1 MMIHPEQYQKDAVD
15 NVLGIFR
22 YAEGQIAEAMDDESR
37 RNAVAHNGSVL
48 IQAPTGAGKTLMAG
62 MVAERFSKDTKVVW
76 FWFTPFSGLVEQAR
90 AAMRGQ
96 FQGLR
101 IRDIQADRLAMG
113 TRSGDV
119 FVSTWASVAA
129 SNKESR
135 RLRTDGDLSLAL
147 DTLVPSL
154 REAGFRIGVVI
165 DEAHHTFSYGTEAV
179 RFYNTVLR
187 PEFSLLITATPDDAD
202 AERFKQ
208 AAGIAVLHRVTV
220 SRKDA
225 VDKGLIKEGIKSIAY
240 LAPDDQKALV
250 DFQLAALSDA
260 RDVHAQI
267 KAQLKAQG
275 INLMP
280 LMLVQVASTDNSVQ
294 EARKRLLQLG
304 FREEAIASY
313 TANEP
318 SDDLLSVALDE
329 TKEVLIF
336 KLAAALGFDAPRAFT
351 LVSMR
356 GARDT
361 DFGIQVVGR
370 ILRVHRDLRRRE
382 LPELLR
388 YGYVFLADAD
398 NQTGLT
404 SAADKINAIK
414 TELSEISPYAMVVR
428 IAGQT
433 QIQVV
438 TDNGQPQM
446 FPISADRYRD
456 VVMPTEQT
464 MGLAG
469 QQAQTP
475 MSQGLLSS
483 LLLPEMPDSTSSAA
497 GSKPA
502 AGDAAK
508 PLLPGNTVFSLKAGI
523 PRVFKRELLPIA
535 TDELLKCIGATVA
548 IDEKVFTSGL
558 KEKAAVT
565 RREEEIFTRQIGDRV
580 VQVRLSRA
588 EIARRAQKVLFEP
601 DYLDPRDLHDT
612 LIQRLRAEYE
622 RHGIDADDERLD
634 VALNLILVSHPHLV
648 RMAARKCAAQY
659 KDVVDTALLPEGI
672 SHPPGARTSRL
683 NVYGV
688 MPADLNRDES
698 AFAELLDSDTS
709 GTVEW
714 WHRNEPRKPWS
725 VGIVLPNGGQYFPDF
740 VVKVSGRTKGDGLLL
755 IEVKGDHI
763 LNKTDDLDKS
773 ISEHKV
779 YKRPMMVVREDS
791 GRFMV
796 VEFKEGFGR
805 NELDRVFQLDLL
817 KHF

>member
-1 MMIHPEQYQKDAVD
+1 MMIQPELYQQAAVD
-15 NVLGIFR
+15 NVLSIFR
-22 YAEGQIAEAMDDESR
+22 YAEAQLVEAVDDESR

-62 MVAERFSKDTKVVW
+62 MVAERSAKDTKIVW
-76 FWFTPFSGLVEQAR
+76 FWFTPFAGLVEQAR

-101 IRDIQADRLAMG
+101 IRDIQADQLAMG

-154 REAGFRIGVVI
+154 REVGFRIGVVI

-179 RFYNTVLR
+179 RFYNSVLR

-202 AERFKQ
+202 ADRFKQ
-208 AAGIAVLHRVTV
+208 ATGIAVLHRVTV
-220 SRKDA
+220 SRKEA

-260 RDVHAQI
+260 RDVHTQI

-280 LMLVQVASTDNSVQ
+280 LMLVQVASTDNSVE

-318 SDDLLSVALDE
+318 SDDLLSVAIDE

-336 KLAAALGFDAPRAFT
+336 KLVAALGFDAPRAFT

-370 ILRVHRDLRRRE
+370 ILRVHREVRGRE

-438 TDNGQPQM
+438 TENGQPQM
-446 FPISADRYRD
+446 FPISGDQYRD
-456 VVMPTEQT
+456 PQLPTEQSL
-464 MGLAG
+464 GLAG
-469 QQAQTP
+469 QEAQTQ
-475 MSQGLLSS
+475 MSQGLLST
-483 LLLPEMPDSTSSAA
+483 LLLPGLPGASSGVGGGKSTA
-497 GSKPA
+497 GG
-502 AGDAAK
+502 AGK
-508 PLLPGNTVFSLKAGI
+508 SVLPGNSEFRLKPEI
-523 PRVFKRELLPIA
+523 PKTFKRELLPIA

-565 RREEEIFTRQIGDRV
+565 RREEEIFTRQVGDRV

-601 DYLDPRDLHDT
+601 DYLDPRDLHET
-612 LIQRLRAEYE
+612 LTGRLRAEYE
-622 RHGIDADDERLD
+622 RHGMDVDDERLE
-634 VALNLILVSHPHLV
+634 VALNLILVSHPNLV
-648 RMAARKCAAQY
+648 RMAARKCAARY
-659 KDVVDTALLPEGI
+659 KDLADTAPLPDSI
-672 SHPPGARTSRL
+672 SLPPGARTSRL

-688 MPADLNRDES
+688 MPADLNRDET

-725 VGIVLPNGGQYFPDF
+725 IGIVLPNGAQYFPDF
-740 VVKVSGRTKGDGLLL
+740 LVKVGGRTKGEGLLL

-773 ISEHKV
+773 VSEHKI
-779 YKRPMMVVREDS
+779 YRRPLMVVREDS
-791 GRFMV
+791 GRFMT
-796 VEFKEGFGR
+796 VEFREATGR
-805 NELDRVFQLDLL
+805 NELDRAFQLDLL
-817 KHF
+817 RHL